1 MEKTDAT
8 IIKFKGRKRHNL
20 KIVVIT
26 LILVVLVAKVMIFI
40 SEEKNL
46 YIPDK
51 KVTLTPQNINLNYED
66 LYFKTEDGQSLNGWF
81 IPTKGATITL
91 LYCSGR
97 GGNLSDTLPQI
108 RFFNGMGINVFD
120 FDYRGYGNSS
130 GSPNEQGLYK
140 DVRAAYDFLITRKDI
155 NKDKIVVYGKS
166 LGVPIAADLCLN
178 RKVVAAIFEGSF
190 PSLRTYVSD
199 MGGFLPIQWLVSEK
213 FDTISRVK
221 KIHIPKLIVHGMD
234 DEVVPFPEG
243 RFIFN
248 EAALPKEFLP
258 YDGGH
263 DDDIYITSDAFKDK
277 LNKFFQHYDISS
289 TSSQK
294 TGPAEN

>member
-1 MEKTDAT
+1 MEMQDAE
-8 IIKFKGRKRHNL
+8 IKYKGKRKHTL
-20 KIVVIT
+20 KIVFLTLLSVVLLT
-26 LILVVLVAKVMIFI
+26 KALILFT
-40 SEEKNL
+40 EEKNL
-46 YIPDK
+46 YIPDRK
-51 KVTLTPQNINLNYED
+51 ITLTPQNVGLGYED

-81 IPTKGATITL
+81 IPAKDAKVTL

-97 GGNLSDTLPQI
+97 GGNLSSDLI
-108 RFFNGMGINVFD
+108 NVRFFNSLGISVFD

-130 GSPNEQGLYK
+130 GSPSEQGLYK
-140 DVRAAYDFLITRKDI
+140 DVRAAFDFLITRKDI

-166 LGVPIAADLCLN
+166 LGAPVAADLCLT
-178 RKVVAAIFEGSF
+178 RKVAAVILEGSF

-199 MGGFLPIQWLVSEK
+199 LGGFLPIQWLVSEK
-213 FDTISRVK
+213 FDTVSRVK

-263 DDDIYITSDAFKDK
+263 DDDIYITSDAYKDK
-277 LNKFFQHYDISS
+277 LNKFFQRYNL
-289 TSSQK
+289 
-294 TGPAEN
+294 A

>member
-8 IIKFKGRKRHNL
+8 IIKYEGKRRHNL
-20 KIVVIT
+20 KVVILT
-26 LILVVLVAKVMIFI
+26 LILVVLVTKAVIFI

-51 KVTLTPQNINLNYED
+51 KVTLTPANIELNYED
-66 LYFKTEDGQSLNGWF
+66 FYFKTEDEQSLNGWF
-81 IPTKGATITL
+81 VPAKGAIVTVL
-91 LYCSGR
+91 FCAGR
-97 GGNLSDTLPQI
+97 SGNLSDTLPHI
-108 RFFNGMGINVFD
+108 KLFNRMGLNVFA

-130 GSPNEQGLYK
+130 GSPGEQGLYK
-140 DVRAAYDFLITRKDI
+140 DVRAAYDCLITRKDI
-155 NKDKIVVYGKS
+155 DKDKIVVYGKS
-166 LGVPIAADLCLN
+166 LGAPVAADLCLT
-178 RKVVAAIFEGSF
+178 RKVAALILEGGF

-199 MGGFLPIQWLVSEK
+199 MGGFLPTEWLVSEK

-234 DEVVPFPEG
+234 DDVVPFSEG

-263 DDDIYITSDAFKDK
+263 DDDIYVTSNTYKNK
-277 LNKFFQHYDISS
+277 LNKFFQHYNIS
-289 TSSQK
+289 TASS
-294 TGPAEN
+294 PS